1 MSISIDKFKENSL
14 TQHLT
19 LLLSLVGLLVTI
31 YVARNTPNVSGT
43 SLFFLLPLTFTACC
57 IFFREIIPYHR
68 DGFGLKVLYSVMV
81 VRYLVIP
88 VLTCYVGSFSGSLYS
103 ADAYTYGIV
112 MQVVELVVACFVVKL
127 YFHKTYK
134 KCKANY
140 LCKAKRLEYDS
151 LTLGG
156 ILVLL
161 FTLFVI
167 YSRGLGRLLESMRFL
182 VLSEGIEEDA
192 FYGYDIWMVHTAMA
206 FLVIVVTGIF
216 QRKED
221 ESPSIFNVLLPL
233 TVAFFSCALSF
244 GNNRMTM
251 VYYTISALAILLV
264 AFPRQKSIALG
275 TIISTF
281 LIVIVSFTMIKQFGY
296 NVEEGGDTG
305 LRDDDI
311 VTTVSAY
318 VSTTQNIAKA
328 YDMYELHGDQMS
340 VGSVVADVI
349 NGVTILQLPMFSPIR
364 NIAKSSPTSISLAS
378 TSTEVVPMAGQTLF
392 YGGHWFGWLLD
403 IVFFVVIIRLLLLT
417 ECYSK
422 IEKRLGNKYL
432 LTWVSVTFAMIMT
445 YNFSII
451 WSSVNATPFFTL
463 CALLINRKIR
473 INKSFV
479 KSRNG

>member
-19 LLLSLVGLLVTI
+19 LFLSLVGLLVTI
-31 YVARNTPNVSGT
+31 YVARNTPDVAGT
-43 SLFFLLPLTFTACC
+43 SFFFLLPLTFTACC
-57 IFFREIIPYHR
+57 VFFRRIIPYHR
-68 DGFGLKVLYSVMV
+68 GGFGMKVLYSVIV

-88 VLTCYVGSFSGSLYS
+88 FLTCYVGSFSSSLYS
-103 ADAYTYGIV
+103 ADAYTYGILI
-112 MQVVELVVACFVVKL
+112 QIVELVVTCVAVKF
-127 YFHKTYK
+127 YFLKTYK
-134 KCKANY
+134 KCNVNY
-140 LCKAKRLEYDS
+140 HNKAKRLEYDS

-156 ILVLL
+156 IFVLL

-167 YSRGLGRLLESMRFL
+167 YSRGLGNLLNSMRFL
-182 VLSEGIEEDA
+182 VLSEGIEEEA
-192 FYGYDIWMVHTAMA
+192 FYGYDIWMAHTVMA
-206 FLVIVVTGIF
+206 FLVIVVTGTF

-221 ESPSIFNVLLPL
+221 VKPLIFNMVLPL
-233 TVAFFSCALSF
+233 TVAFLSCALSF
-244 GNNRMTM
+244 GNNRMTT
-251 VYYTISALAILLV
+251 VYYAISALAILLI
-264 AFPRQKSIALG
+264 AFPRKKTFVFG
-275 TIISTF
+275 TIIPTF

-305 LRDDDI
+305 LRDKDI

-328 YDMYELHGDQMS
+328 YDMYELHGNRMS

-349 NGVTILQLPMFSPIR
+349 NGVTILQLPIFSPIR

-403 IVFFVVIIRLLLLT
+403 IAFFIIIIRLLLLT

-422 IEKRLGNKYL
+422 MEKRLGNKYL

-451 WSSVNATPFFTL
+451 WSSLNATPFFTL
-463 CALLINRKIR
+463 CALWINRRIR